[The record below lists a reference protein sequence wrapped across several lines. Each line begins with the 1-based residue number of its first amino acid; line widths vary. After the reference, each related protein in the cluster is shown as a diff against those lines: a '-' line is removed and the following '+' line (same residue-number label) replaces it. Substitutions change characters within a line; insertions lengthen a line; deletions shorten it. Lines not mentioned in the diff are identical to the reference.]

1 MITITSKSEGEHT
14 NVSTK
19 VEADSITYMNEV
31 LAIITSLMKGLRES
45 DILMHAAVFQVLA
58 EHPSILLG
66 KEEDADEKKDK
77 SILERL
83 KIQKERAN

>member
-1 MITITSKSEGEHT
+1 MITVTAKSEGGYT

-19 VEADSITYMNEV
+19 VEADSIAYMDEV
-31 LAIITSLMKGLRES
+31 LAIIKSLMKGLREN
-45 DILMHAAVFQVLA
+45 DVLMHAAVLQTLA

-66 KEEDADEKKDK
+66 KGEDADEKKDK